1 MTMHATD
8 LSPLNGGQDRE
19 EPAAERQSLIVVGY
33 DGSPNARAALH
44 YAMERVGDHGK
55 VLIAHVYGPAES
67 WFGAPSYQPEYEDY
81 RPLARTLTEAV
92 ERDLPERLR
101 HELVVRRGSPPS
113 ALVQIAAEYG
123 ADEIVVGAHGSDPTR
138 RGLGNV
144 PTALIEEAD
153 RPIVVIPPRAA
164 HQLASAAAGHAGAS
178 AAQKDAAGRPGAP

>member
-1 MTMHATD
+1 MGLHAMD
-8 LSPLNGGQDRE
+8 VSPVNGSGDRE
-19 EPAAERQSLIVVGY
+19 EAASERQPVIVVGY
-33 DGSPNARAALH
+33 DGSPNARVALD
-44 YAMERVGDHGK
+44 YATERVGRQGK

-101 HELVVRRGSPPS
+101 HEMVVRRGSPPT
-113 ALVQIAAEYG
+113 ALLQIAAEYG

-164 HQLASAAAGHAGAS
+164 HRLASAAAGHAGAS
-178 AAQKDAAGRPGAP
+178 AARRDAAEQPAGR